1 MTLRFNHSLPVQ
13 SLHLIAHFDK
23 MLIQSVS
30 LILAAASAASAQSVV
45 GTAYGFATGV
55 TGGGDAAAAT
65 PSSAEELAEWLSD
78 DTARVIVIDQEYD
91 FTGTTATEAG
101 CDRISCSVAEG
112 GQYYLGDLSCGGSDN
127 TAVSS
132 ITYDTAGPNAL
143 AVGSNK
149 SIISSNGQGV
159 LKGKGLSIQSG
170 ASNVIIQ
177 GVEFTNINPGIV
189 WGGDALEL
197 RGGNDGV
204 WVDHCKFSLIGRQ
217 FVVSHYTGSRL
228 TLSNNEFDGVTT
240 TSASCNNDHY
250 WTMMF
255 IADGDQVTLDRNYFH
270 DVSGRAPK
278 LGADGVSGTFQ
289 ASNNYFSNMAGHAFD
304 AYTGVTAIL
313 EGNVFES
320 VTTPIT
326 ESGASVSTI
335 YNVADDSAASACES
349 YIGRACVVNSVDSS
363 SGDWPAL
370 SGTSALSTWSS
381 LADYLVDAV
390 AASEVASLVS
400 ANAGPSNLGSGT
412 SSGNT
417 GSEATA
423 TTPSAVVET
432 TAAAVVESPV
442 ETTAAAVVETPVAQ
456 EEAAAAATTTE
467 AAAAA
472 ETASG
477 EEVQQWGQCG
487 GSNWTGATKCAAG
500 TSCVAQNDWYSQCV
514 SSATRRA
521 KRALRHR
528 H

>member
-1 MTLRFNHSLPVQ
+1 MLLQ
-13 SLHLIAHFDK
+13 SASIL
-23 MLIQSVS
+23 
-30 LILAAASAASAQSVV
+30 LAAASAVSAQAVV

-55 TGGGDAAAAT
+55 TGGGDAVAAT

-91 FTGTTATEAG
+91 FTGTTGTDSG
-101 CDRISCSVAEG
+101 CDRISCSVSGG
-112 GQYYLGDLSCGGSDN
+112 GQYYLGDISCGSSDN

-132 ITYDTAGPNAL
+132 ISYDTAGPSPL

-159 LKGKGLSIQSG
+159 LKGKGLSLQSD

-177 GVEFTNINPGIV
+177 GIEFTNINPGIV
-189 WGGDALEL
+189 WGGDALDFQ
-197 RGGNDGV
+197 GGNDGV

-240 TSASCNNDHY
+240 TSASCNNNHY

-278 LGADGVSGTFQ
+278 LGADGVSGNFQ
-289 ASNNYFSNMAGHAFD
+289 ASNNYFSNMDGHAFD
-304 AYTGVTAIL
+304 AYDGAIAIL

-326 ESGASVSTI
+326 EQGASVSTI
-335 YNVADDSAASACES
+335 FNVVDDAAASSCES
-349 YIGRACVVNSVDSS
+349 YIGRACAVNSVDSG

-370 SGTSALSTWSS
+370 SDTSALSSFSS
-381 LADYLVDAV
+381 LTDYLVEPI

-400 ANAGPSNLGSGT
+400 SNAGPANLGSDSTSGGT
-412 SSGNT
+412 DAS
-417 GSEATA
+417 A
-423 TTPSAVVET
+423 TTPAAVVET
-432 TAAAVVESPV
+432 TAAAVVETPV
-442 ETTAAAVVETPVAQ
+442 AETTAAAVVETPVAQ
-456 EEAAAAATTTE
+456 EEAPAAATTTE

-472 ETASG
+472 TETASESASG

-487 GSNWTGATKCAAG
+487 GSNWTGATTCAAG
-500 TSCVAQNDWYSQCV
+500 TSCVAYNDWYSQCV
-514 SSATRRA
+514 SSAERRM